1 MIFVIC
7 SAKALNVVAHFVVS
21 SSGTSTAG
29 NPPVFEAKDAHTG
42 EISMPRERGYF
53 VLTIATGEKENAEGE
68 FSTLH
73 SERRKI
79 SQ

>member
-1 MIFVIC
+1 MIC

-53 VLTIATGEKENAEGE
+53 ILTGEKEDAEGK
-68 FSTLH
+68 FSTLD
-73 SERRKI
+73 SEWRKI